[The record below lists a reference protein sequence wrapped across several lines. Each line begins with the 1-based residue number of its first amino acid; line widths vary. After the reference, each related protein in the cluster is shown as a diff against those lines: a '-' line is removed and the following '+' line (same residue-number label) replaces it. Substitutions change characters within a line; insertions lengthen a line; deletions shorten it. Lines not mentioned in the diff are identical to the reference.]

1 MNSDSEIS
9 NVDDGGSY
17 IQTIGTDGDSYTHT
31 VGTDAE
37 SNAQTDTQTYTQT
50 DTSFYSEEV
59 SFIRYDTTNMHFPLL
74 FYCSDNKLPVLAFA
88 VAR

>member
-17 IQTIGTDGDSYTHT
+17 IQTIGTDGESYTH
-31 VGTDAE
+31 TDAE

-59 SFIRYDTTNMHFPLL
+59 SFLRYVTINRHLPLL
-74 FYCSDNKLPVLAFA
+74 F
-88 VAR
+88 

>member
-17 IQTIGTDGDSYTHT
+17 IQTIGTDVDSYTHT
-31 VGTDAE
+31 IGTDAD

-59 SFIRYDTTNMHFPLL
+59 SFLRYDTTICTSL
-74 FYCSDNKLPVLAFA
+74 YCFIAAITNYQC
-88 VAR
+88 